1 MENLIFKDLNLSK
14 EIQKAIGEMGFE
26 EATPIQS
33 LAIPHIFAGEDIIG
47 QAQTGTG
54 KTCAFG
60 IPAIEMLD
68 MELKGVQVLILCP
81 TRELAIQV
89 SEELKVVSKYKKN
102 VLTLP
107 IYGGQSIDRQ
117 ILALKKNPQII
128 IGTPGRVMDHM
139 RRRTL
144 KLEHLKMIILDE
156 ADEMLNMGFRE
167 DIDTI
172 LEDIPA
178 GRQTLL
184 FSATMA
190 KEILEI
196 TKKYQKNPV
205 HVQAVHKAL
214 TVPLID
220 QFYIEVRES
229 SKLELLSRLI
239 DANNITLGLVFCNTK
254 RKVDELT
261 TNLQTRGYSAE
272 ALHGDMKQSERDR
285 VMNKF
290 RKGSIEILVA
300 TDVAARGIDVNDIE
314 AVFNYDIP
322 NDEEYYVHRIG
333 RTGRAGKTGISYSF
347 IFGREIFKLRDI
359 MRYTKSEIR
368 QIHPPTVSDITD
380 RKMEAA
386 ADKIKALLLEGTY
399 SKYNT
404 YIEKIMEES
413 NEKEFDAQEKYITS
427 LDIASALFKLAFDE
441 IDARSYES
449 DLDQEVASAGRLM
462 TRLFMN
468 VGTLDNIQPSNI
480 VSGIASAAA
489 ISGKMIGSI
498 DIHKEYSFVEVPAE
512 HADAIIA
519 AMTSFTH
526 RGRKVSFEK
535 AAGRQEPGSGSKSG
549 GSGSKYGGS
558 GGGRSGGPGTRF
570 GGSGSGRSGGTSSGR
585 SGGYNSGPR
594 SGGSNSNA
602 KYGGSGSKASGEF
615 GSRPSGS
622 GSGPRPSGSGPRP
635 GGSAPRPGGDSDSRS
650 GSSDSKGK
658 RPFKDYGKK

>member
-117 ILALKKNPQII
+117 ILALKKHPQII

-144 KLEHLKMIILDE
+144 KLENLKMIILDE

-178 GRQTLL
+178 DRQTLL

-290 RKGSIEILVA
+290 RKGAIELLVA
-300 TDVAARGIDVNDIE
+300 TDVAARGIDVNNIE

-359 MRYTKSEIR
+359 MRYTKSEII

-386 ADKIKALLLEGTY
+386 ADKIKALLIEGSY

-413 NEKEFDAQEKYITS
+413 NDKEFDDQEKYITS

-441 IDARSYES
+441 IDSRSYES
-449 DLDQEVASAGRLM
+449 DLDHEVASAGRIM
-462 TRLFMN
+462 TRLFLN

-480 VSGIASAAA
+480 VSGIASAAQ
-489 ISGKMIGSI
+489 IPGKTIGAI
-498 DIHKEYSFVEVPAE
+498 DIHKEYSFVEVPA
-512 HADAIIA
+512 DLVDTILA
-519 AMTSFTH
+519 AMTNFTH
-526 RGRKVSFEK
+526 RGRRVSFEK
-535 AAGRQEPGSGSKSG
+535 AAGRPESGSGSKSG
-549 GSGSKYGGS
+549 SYGAKSGGYGGGS
-558 GGGRSGGPGTRF
+558 RSGGPGTRF
-570 GGSGSGRSGGTSSGR
+570 GGGNSSGRPGGHNSGSRSGSGSSGSR
-585 SGGYNSGPR
+585 F
-594 SGGSNSNA
+594 
-602 KYGGSGSKASGEF
+602 GGSGSKSGDF
-615 GSRPSGS
+615 NSKSSGS
-622 GSGPRPSGSGPRP
+622 GSRP
-635 GGSAPRPGGDSDSRS
+635 GGTNSGSRPGSDS
-650 GSSDSKGK
+650 GSRAGGGDAKGK